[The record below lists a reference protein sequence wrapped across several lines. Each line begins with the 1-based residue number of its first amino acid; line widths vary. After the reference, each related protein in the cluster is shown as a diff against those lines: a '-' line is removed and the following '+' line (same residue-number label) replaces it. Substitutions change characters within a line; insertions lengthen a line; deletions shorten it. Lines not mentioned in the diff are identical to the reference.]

1 MNGYKILE
9 NNLID
14 IIKEEQ
20 AKLGYRKEKIR
31 LYYPLSSLNNIFS
44 SQDNV
49 YEMDERLKKLSEY
62 TNETLGEVIVS
73 NKDDRFCF
81 YINEQGAE
89 YVHENTKED
98 EFIKR
103 LIELVGKHETKMQD
117 IENLFLSK
125 ASKVHIEK
133 MEDNEF
139 DTLIY
144 FEEDSED
151 TYYYCFKDEGF
162 HIIYHRFLPDDYK
175 DISIKIK

>member
-89 YVHENTKED
+89 YVHENT
-98 EFIKR
+98 
-103 LIELVGKHETKMQD
+103 

-175 DISIKIK
+175 DIYQ

>member
-103 LIELVGKHETKMQD
+103 LIELVRKHET
-117 IENLFLSK
+117 
-125 ASKVHIEK
+125 KVHIEK

-175 DISIKIK
+175 DIYQ

>member
-49 YEMDERLKKLSEY
+49 YEMDERLKKLSE
-62 TNETLGEVIVS
+62 
-73 NKDDRFCF
+73 
-81 YINEQGAE
+81 
-89 YVHENTKED
+89 D

-125 ASKVHIEK
+125 SSKVHIEK

-175 DISIKIK
+175 DMYQ

>member
-31 LYYPLSSLNNIFS
+31 LYYPLSSLNNMFS

-49 YEMDERLKKLSEY
+49 YEMAERLKKLSEY
-62 TNETLGEVIVS
+62 TNETLGEINVS
-73 NKDDRFCF
+73 NKADRFCF
-81 YINEQGAE
+81 YISEQGVE
-89 YVHENTKED
+89 YVHNNTKED
-98 EFIKR
+98 EFIKK

-125 ASKVHIEK
+125 SSKVHIEK

-139 DTLIY
+139 YTLIY

-175 DISIKIK
+175 DMYQ

>member
-31 LYYPLSSLNNIFS
+31 LYSPLSSLNNMFS
-44 SQDNV
+44 CNDNV
-49 YEMDERLKKLSEY
+49 CEMANRLKKLSQY
-62 TNETLGEVIVS
+62 TYKTLGEIIVS
-73 NKDDRFCF
+73 NKDERFCF
-81 YINEQGAE
+81 YISEKGAE
-89 YVHENTKED
+89 YVHNNTKED

-103 LIELVGKHETKMQD
+103 LIELLRNHQTKMQD
-117 IENLFLSK
+117 IENLFIKKS
-125 ASKVHIEK
+125 SKVHIEK
-133 MEDNEF
+133 MKDNEF

-144 FEEDSED
+144 FEDDKEDK
-151 TYYYCFKDEGF
+151 YYYCFKDEGF

-175 DISIKIK
+175 DMYQ

>member
-31 LYYPLSSLNNIFS
+31 LYYPLSSLNNMFS

-49 YEMDERLKKLSEY
+49 YEMAERLKKLSEY
-62 TNETLGEVIVS
+62 TNETLGEINVS
-73 NKDDRFCF
+73 NKADRFCF
-81 YINEQGAE
+81 YISEQGVE
-89 YVHENTKED
+89 YVYNNTKED
-98 EFIKR
+98 EFIKK
-103 LIELVGKHETKMQD
+103 LIELVGKHETKLQD

-175 DISIKIK
+175 DMYQ

>member
-20 AKLGYRKEKIR
+20 AKFGYRKEKIR
-31 LYYPLSSLNNIFS
+31 LYYPLSSLNNMFS
-44 SQDNV
+44 SNDNV
-49 YEMDERLKKLSEY
+49 NEMAERLQKLSEY
-62 TNETLGEVIVS
+62 TNGTLGEVNVS

-81 YINEQGAE
+81 YISEQGAE

-117 IENLFLSK
+117 IENLFLEKS
-125 ASKVHIEK
+125 SKVHIEK
-133 MEDNEF
+133 MDDNEF

-144 FEEDSED
+144 FEDDKDD

-162 HIIYHRFLPDDYK
+162 HIIYHRFLPDDYNEMYR
-175 DISIKIK
+175 

>member
-1 MNGYKILE
+1 M
-9 NNLID
+9 
-14 IIKEEQ
+14 
-20 AKLGYRKEKIR
+20 
-31 LYYPLSSLNNIFS
+31 YYPLSSLNNIFS

-103 LIELVGKHETKMQD
+103 LIELVGKHETNMQD
-117 IENLFLSK
+117 IENLFLEKS
-125 ASKVHIEK
+125 SKVHIEK
-133 MEDNEF
+133 WMIMNSIHLYILRMIKMI
-139 DTLIY
+139 LIITALKMK
-144 FEEDSED
+144 DS
-151 TYYYCFKDEGF
+151 
-162 HIIYHRFLPDDYK
+162 I
-175 DISIKIK
+175 